1 MAFGTAAAVVLAGAL
16 VGLFLGG
23 FTGGLIAIACVTVG
37 LGAALLLL
45 FLEVGLSE
53 DRERAEE
60 DELRKRREARMAQ
73 PARRLRQPH
82 WPRRPR

>member
-1 MAFGTAAAVVLAGAL
+1 MAFGTAAALVLAGAL
-16 VGLFLGG
+16 VGLLVGG
-23 FTGGLIAIACVTVG
+23 FTGGLIAISCVTVG

-60 DELRKRREARMAQ
+60 DELRKRREARMAE
-73 PARRLRQPH
+73 PARRLRHLH
-82 WPRRPR
+82 WPRRPG